1 MIEVQTDRP
10 VYSNAKGG
18 KTRLFNKKLT
28 EDQKLARKKRLTEK
42 AKGIYGKAKE
52 SGILS
57 SLENL
62 ALGNMKSQTGTE
74 SEVKIPTEIETLP
87 PRGWSS
93 YSKTKKGVIITSSIV
108 VVGIVVYFAA
118 FRKKK

>member
-18 KTRLFNKKLT
+18 KTKLFNKNLT
-28 EDQKLARKKRLTEK
+28 EEQKLARKKRLTEK
-42 AKGIYGKAKE
+42 AKGLYGKAKE

-62 ALGNMKSQTGTE
+62 ALGNTNKDTTTSGDGEYKLPPIT
-74 SEVKIPTEIETLP
+74 TLP

-93 YSKTKKGVIITSSIV
+93 YSKTKKGVIITSSLV
-108 VVGIVVYFAA
+108 VVGLVVYFAA
-118 FRKKK
+118 FRKK

>member
-10 VYSNAKGG
+10 VYSNAKGD
-18 KTRLFNKKLT
+18 KKRFASNLT
-28 EDQKLARKKRLTEK
+28 PEQKLARKKRLTEK

-62 ALGNMKSQTGTE
+62 ALGNTNKGMGAEVSG
-74 SEVKIPTEIETLP
+74 EVKLPVVETLP

-93 YSKTKKGVIITSSIV
+93 FTKTKKGVIITSSLV
-108 VVGIVVYFAA
+108 VVGLVVYFAA
-118 FRKKK
+118 FRKK

>member
-10 VYSNAKGG
+10 VYSNAKGD
-18 KTRLFNKKLT
+18 KQRLFNKNLT
-28 EDQKLARKKRLTEK
+28 EEQKLARKKRLTAK

-62 ALGNMKSQTGTE
+62 ALGNMNKGTGTE
-74 SEVKIPTEIETLP
+74 VSNELKIPPIETLP

-93 YSKTKKGVIITSSIV
+93 FSKTKKGVIITSSLV
-108 VVGIVVYFAA
+108 VVGLVVYFAA
-118 FRKKK
+118 FRKK